1 MMGLQ
6 KNSVELSHVLNQ
18 VECVNLMSQVNQGGT
33 SDFKHDNDQ
42 TESQNIADV
51 KTGLYR
57 AQTGNKRCTIFI
69 RACPLPDDV
78 TRLLD
83 TSSSLLK
90 DLQSLQKTGTGKIK
104 ESALEK
110 LKEFYDKLKS
120 AFEESGEEWRDAIEK
135 IWAFGPRHVG
145 PNILLNRIAE
155 YQRPSIWK
163 NIGKGLV
170 DLIKGKVLFSI

>member
-1 MMGLQ
+1 M
-6 KNSVELSHVLNQ
+6 KTIKR
-18 VECVNLMSQVNQGGT
+18 NLKISA
-33 SDFKHDNDQ
+33 
-42 TESQNIADV
+42 EV

-90 DLQSLQKTGTGKIK
+90 DLQSLRKTGTGKIK

-110 LKEFYDKLKS
+110 LKEFYEKLKR
-120 AFEESGEEWRDAIEK
+120 AFEESGEEWQDAIDK
-135 IWAFGPRHVG
+135 IWAFGPRHIG
-145 PNILLNRIAE
+145 PNILLNRISE

-163 NIGKGLV
+163 DLGKDFVHQNLRI
-170 DLIKGKVLFSI
+170 LFIKI